1 VSKLYGS
8 IYLKEDRIL
17 LEYNDNQDRF
27 NSIQKKNLAGNI
39 MSQATVS
46 QFVTAVK
53 EDPSLI
59 AELNA
64 AIDVESYYKIA
75 QDHGYF
81 FTSEELQAELS
92 QESQE
97 ELAGMIN
104 PGTAPRKHL
113 AAQ

>member
-1 VSKLYGS
+1 MK
-8 IYLKEDRIL
+8 IDTRALKRKHL
-17 LEYNDNQDRF
+17 V
-27 NSIQKKNLAGNI
+27 GNI
-39 MSQATVS
+39 MSQATVN

-53 EDPSLI
+53 EDPSLM

-64 AIDVESYYKIA
+64 AVDVDSYYRIA

-97 ELAGMIN
+97 ELAEMIN
-104 PGTAPRKHL
+104 PGMAPRKHL
-113 AAQ
+113 GAQ

>member
-1 VSKLYGS
+1 MK
-8 IYLKEDRIL
+8 IDTRA
-17 LEYNDNQDRF
+17 LE
-27 NSIQKKNLAGNI
+27 KKNLVGNI
-39 MSQATVS
+39 MSQATVN

-53 EDPSLI
+53 EDPSLM

-64 AIDVESYYKIA
+64 AVDVDSYYKIA
-75 QDHGYF
+75 QDYGYF

-104 PGTAPRKHL
+104 PGMAPRKHL